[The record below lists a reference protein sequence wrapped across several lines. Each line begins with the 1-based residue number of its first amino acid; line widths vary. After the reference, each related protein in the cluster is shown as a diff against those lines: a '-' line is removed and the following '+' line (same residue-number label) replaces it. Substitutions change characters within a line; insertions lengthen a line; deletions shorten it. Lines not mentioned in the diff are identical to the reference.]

1 MRKRIFLIFNL
12 VCLSGFSQNGLE
24 NIIVEKYYVSDAND
38 TTANYFAGKL
48 PIGSTTYRIYA
59 DLLPGY
65 RFQAAFGSSEHELR
79 IETSTSFFNNTEH
92 GSTIPNVIPQRTLKK
107 NTVMLDSWLSV
118 GAAGEDCFGILKT
131 DDDSIETIYHEKKFL
146 KNIDSNIGVSL
157 TIKDG
162 LVKGENI
169 PRPTFFAIDKDV
181 EIFGNMKSGS
191 SFVLTNG
198 AWACLGGSVGLDS
211 LKTNRVLIAQMTTDG
226 DFSFELNI
234 QIGNPLKGV
243 TQKYVARN
251 PVENEI
257 SIPSLIYFDKR
268 NISYKVKGEKVNKKR
283 KFRVKNN

>member
-1 MRKRIFLIFNL
+1 MKKRIFLIFNL
-12 VCLSGFSQNGLE
+12 VCLSALSQNGLE

-38 TTANYFAGKL
+38 TSANYFAGKL

-65 RFQAAFGSSEHELR
+65 RFQAAYGSPGHELK

-118 GAAGEDCFGILKT
+118 GSAGEDYFGILKT
-131 DDDSIETIYHEKKFL
+131 DDDSLETIDHEKKFL
-146 KNIDSNIGVSL
+146 KNIDSEIGESL
-157 TIKDG
+157 SIKDG
-162 LVKGENI
+162 LVRGENI
-169 PRPTFFAIDKDV
+169 PRPTFFVIDKQA
-181 EIFGNMKSGS
+181 ELFGNMKSGS

-198 AWACLGGSVGLDS
+198 AWACLGGSVGPDS

-234 QIGNPLKGV
+234 QIGSTLTGL
-243 TQKYVARN
+243 TQKYVSRN
-251 PVENEI
+251 PIENEI
-257 SIPSLIYFDKR
+257 SIPSLIYFDKKKR
-268 NISYKVKGEKVNKKR
+268 FKKVKIN
-283 KFRVKNN
+283 